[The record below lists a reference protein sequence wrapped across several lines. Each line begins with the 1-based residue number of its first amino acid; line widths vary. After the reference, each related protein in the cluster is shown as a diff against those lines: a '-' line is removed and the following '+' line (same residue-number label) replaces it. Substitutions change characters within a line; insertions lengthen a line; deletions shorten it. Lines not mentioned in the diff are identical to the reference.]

1 LSRNWQGE
9 ICVKDFEELYPLS
22 KKICSLVGEAIRDYS
37 MIRPGDKLMI
47 GLSGGKDSLL
57 LSLALAVLR
66 KRSPFKFGLEACLV
80 DQSAGSMRTES
91 VAAYMEQLGIPLKR
105 MEHDTYQIIA
115 GREERS
121 PCSLC
126 ANLRR
131 GILASAAKERGCN
144 VLALGHHKD
153 DAAETVLLNL
163 FYEGRFKC
171 WHPHM
176 YMTRSGI
183 RVVRPLIYLEERKI
197 ILEARRLSLPVTS
210 SCCPYGDKSK
220 RKAVKEILAQL
231 EDEVPGLKSN
241 VIHALRNFRDTEVW
255 NEGMLNE

>member
-1 LSRNWQGE
+1 M
-9 ICVKDFEELYPLS
+9 KDFEELYPLS
-22 KKICSLVGEAIRDYS
+22 KKISSLVGEAIRDYS

-66 KRSPFKFGLEACLV
+66 KRSPLKFGLEACLV
-80 DQSAGSMRTES
+80 DQSDGSMQTEA
-91 VAAYMEQLGIPLKR
+91 VAFYMEQLGIPLR
-105 MEHDTYQIIA
+105 QMQHDTYKIIA
-115 GREERS
+115 GRGERS

-131 GILASAAKERGCN
+131 GILASAAQRQGCN

-183 RVVRPLIYLEERKI
+183 RVVRPLVYVEERKI
-197 ILEARRLSLPVTS
+197 ILEARRLGLPVTS

-220 RKAVKEILAQL
+220 RKAVKETLAKL
-231 EDEVPGLKSN
+231 EEQVPELKSN
-241 VIHALRNFRDTEVW
+241 VIHALKNFRDTEVW
-255 NEGMLNE
+255 KEGTLNE

>member
-1 LSRNWQGE
+1 M
-9 ICVKDFEELYPLS
+9 KDFEELYPLS
-22 KKICSLVGEAIRDYS
+22 KKISSLVGEAIRDYS

-66 KRSPFKFGLEACLV
+66 KRSPLKFGLEACLV
-80 DQSAGSMRTES
+80 DQSAGSMQTEA
-91 VAAYMEQLGIPLKR
+91 VASYMEQIGIPLR
-105 MEHDTYQIIA
+105 QMQHDTYQIIA
-115 GREERS
+115 GRGERS

-131 GILASAAKERGCN
+131 GILASAAQRQGCN

-183 RVVRPLIYLEERKI
+183 RVVRPLVYVEERKI
-197 ILEARRLSLPVTS
+197 ILEARRLGLPVTS

-220 RKAVKEILAQL
+220 RKAVKETLAKL
-231 EDEVPGLKSN
+231 EEQVPELKSN
-241 VIHALRNFRDTEVW
+241 VIHALKNFRDTEVW
-255 NEGMLNE
+255 KEGTLNE

>member
-1 LSRNWQGE
+1 M
-9 ICVKDFEELYPLS
+9 KDFEELYPLS
-22 KKICSLVGEAIRDYS
+22 KKISSLVGEAIRDYS

-66 KRSPFKFGLEACLV
+66 KRSPLKFGLEACLV
-80 DQSAGSMRTES
+80 DQSAGSMQTEA
-91 VAAYMEQLGIPLKR
+91 VASYMEQLGIPLR
-105 MEHDTYQIIA
+105 QMQHDTYQIIA

-131 GILASAAKERGCN
+131 GILASAAQRQGCN

-153 DAAETVLLNL
+153 DAAKTVLLNL

-183 RVVRPLIYLEERKI
+183 RVVRPLVYVEERKI
-197 ILEARRLSLPVTS
+197 ILEARRLGLPVTS

-220 RKAVKEILAQL
+220 RKAVKETLAKL
-231 EDEVPGLKSN
+231 EEQVPELKSN
-241 VIHALRNFRDTEVW
+241 VIHALKNFRDTEVW
-255 NEGMLNE
+255 KEGTLNE

>member
-1 LSRNWQGE
+1 M
-9 ICVKDFEELYPLS
+9 KDFEELYPLS
-22 KKICSLVGEAIRDYS
+22 KKISSLVGEAIRDYS

-66 KRSPFKFGLEACLV
+66 KRSPLKFGLEACLV
-80 DQSAGSMRTES
+80 DQSAGSMQTEA
-91 VAAYMEQLGIPLKR
+91 VASYMEQLGIPLR
-105 MEHDTYQIIA
+105 QMQHDTYQIIA

-131 GILASAAKERGCN
+131 GILASAAQRQGCN

-183 RVVRPLIYLEERKI
+183 RVVRPLVYVEERKI
-197 ILEARRLSLPVTS
+197 ILEARRLGLPVTS

-220 RKAVKEILAQL
+220 RKAVKETLAKL
-231 EDEVPGLKSN
+231 EEQVPELKSN
-241 VIHALRNFRDTEVW
+241 VIHALKNFRDTEVW
-255 NEGMLNE
+255 KEGTLNE